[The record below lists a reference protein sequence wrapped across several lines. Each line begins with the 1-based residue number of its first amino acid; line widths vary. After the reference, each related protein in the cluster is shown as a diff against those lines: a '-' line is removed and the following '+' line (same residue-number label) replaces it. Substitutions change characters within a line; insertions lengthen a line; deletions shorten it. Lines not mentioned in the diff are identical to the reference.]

1 MDFRDFF
8 NENEKPLDK
17 LIDGCGFCSI
27 FRTIGCVGDSLSS
40 GEFEHKWRE
49 GHHLF
54 LDMFEYSWG
63 QFIARATG
71 STVYNFSRGGMT
83 ASEYLD
89 SFGEEK
95 GFWDKDKA
103 CQAYIIALG
112 VNDVINRGDE
122 IGTVDDIKEDYR
134 ENAKTFAGQYGA
146 IIQRYK
152 EIQPNAKFFL
162 MTMPRETRRKDIDR
176 VAQTSDLINNIAEKF
191 DNCYVLDLYKY
202 APVYDELFQE
212 KFKLYGHLNPCGYAL
227 TAKMVMS
234 YIDYIIRHNIQDFD
248 YVGFIGKEHLME
260 ESLYD

>member
-8 NENEKPLDK
+8 KKDEKPLDN
-17 LIDGCGFCSI
+17 LINDGGFCSI
-27 FRTIGCVGDSLSS
+27 FRTIGCIGDSLSS

-49 GHHLF
+49 GHHLY

-83 ASEYLD
+83 AKEYLT
-89 SFGEEK
+89 SFAEEK
-95 GFWDKDKA
+95 GFWAKEKA

-112 VNDVINRGDE
+112 VNDVINGGLE
-122 IGTVDDIKEDYR
+122 IGTVDDIKDNYR
-134 ENAKTFAGQYGA
+134 ENAPTFAGEYA
-146 IIQRYK
+146 TIIQRYK

-162 MTMPRETRRKDIDR
+162 MTMPREP
-176 VAQTSDLINNIAEKF
+176 QTSDAQKRKDTAELLNKMSKKF
-191 DNCYVLDLYKY
+191 DNCYVLDFYKY
-202 APVYDELFQE
+202 APVYDEFFAE
-212 KFKLYGHLNPCGYAL
+212 KFKLHGHLNPCGYAL

-234 YIDYIIRHNIQDFD
+234 YIDYIIRHNIKEFEK
-248 YVGFIGKEHLME
+248 VGFIGKEDLLE